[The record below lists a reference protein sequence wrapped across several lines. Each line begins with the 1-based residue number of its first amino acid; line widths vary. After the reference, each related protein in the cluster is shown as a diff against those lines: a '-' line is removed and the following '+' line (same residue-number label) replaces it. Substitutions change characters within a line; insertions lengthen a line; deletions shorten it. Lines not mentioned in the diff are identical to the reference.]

1 MLAVASEQTNERQ
14 DCASPAARLRTEL
27 GEIVG
32 ALTAR
37 FDTASLALGDA
48 VTTIDQIVNA
58 LHEVAS
64 IFDTGEAA
72 AAVSNLME
80 AANNLQAVPV
90 QAGVRAQF
98 VADIR
103 SSSKSLRASAGDIL
117 RCIRV
122 LDIYGMNV
130 KINASGNEELMDF
143 ADRMR
148 DKLHAADGEVQ
159 SVDKA
164 LERLESSLCEM
175 IRNDEALVMECSR
188 VVPEVPDRLM
198 RDALALRHHQAGLV
212 RLAQATND
220 VAKETRAELGLAI
233 SAIQIG
239 DRVRQRLEHVMFGC
253 QLIENVSA
261 EGDEDFHRR
270 DELQKHLLPLLRA
283 LTRAATAEFA
293 TDAAAL
299 VASLHRL
306 KETSAQLAS
315 LNVPGRDEEGGGF
328 LELLRSGIAEAN
340 GMIARLDQAD
350 RQGAATGEQILV
362 TVDDVAAQMAA
373 VTELRLEVRN
383 MAINIGLRC
392 RNVGDAGKPIAV
404 IANEIRSYS
413 DRLDLIVSAIS
424 GAESI
429 LIESSS
435 RISGQIAK
443 GAGSLGQL
451 SEFVDVIGECDR
463 RTSSSLAFVNANAG
477 DIQTALLRA
486 IADLA
491 PLLGDTGDLARSIAS
506 LDGCDSEYAPAEA
519 DLESDLSE
527 ICSSLFSVYTMNAER
542 ELHNQILGELG
553 LDAFQ
558 TEIASL
564 CDEDEDD
571 FDDGLF

>member
-14 DCASPAARLRTEL
+14 DCASPAARLHTEL

-80 AANNLQAVPV
+80 AANNLQAVPA
-90 QAGVRAQF
+90 QAGVRAQS

-103 SSSKSLRASAGDIL
+103 NSSKSLRASAGDIL

-198 RDALALRHHQAGLV
+198 RDALALRQHQAGLI
-212 RLAQATND
+212 RLAQATNE

-261 EGDEDFHRR
+261 EVDEDFHRR

-299 VASLHRL
+299 VTSLHRL
-306 KETSAQLAS
+306 KDTSAQLAS
-315 LNVPGRDEEGGGF
+315 LHVPGREEEGGGF

-451 SEFVDVIGECDR
+451 SEFVDVIRECDR
-463 RTSSSLAFVNANAG
+463 RTTSSLAFVNANAG

-491 PLLGDTGDLARSIAS
+491 PLFSDTGDLARSIAS

-519 DLESDLSE
+519 GLESDLSE

-553 LDAFQ
+553 LDAFR
-558 TEIASL
+558 TEAGNPS
-564 CDEDEDD
+564 DADEDD

>member
-1 MLAVASEQTNERQ
+1 MLAVASEQTHERQ
-14 DCASPAARLRTEL
+14 DRLSPAATLRTEL
-27 GEIVG
+27 GAIVG

-48 VTTIDQIVNA
+48 VATIDQIVNA

-80 AANNLQAVPV
+80 AANNLQAVPA
-90 QAGVRAQF
+90 QAGVRAQS

-103 SSSKSLRASAGDIL
+103 SSSKSLRASAGEIL

-159 SVDKA
+159 GVDKA

-175 IRNDEALVMECSR
+175 IRNDQALVMECSR

-233 SAIQIG
+233 GAIQIG

-253 QLIENVSA
+253 HLIENVSA

-270 DELQKHLLPLLRA
+270 DELQKHLLPLLHA

-299 VASLHRL
+299 VTSLHRL
-306 KETSAQLAS
+306 KETSAQLAC
-315 LNVPGRDEEGGGF
+315 LHVPGRDEDGGGF

-506 LDGCDSEYAPAEA
+506 LDGCDSEHAPPEA

-527 ICSSLFSVYTMNAER
+527 ICSSLFAVYTMNAER
-542 ELHNQILGELG
+542 ELHNQMLGELG
-553 LDAFQ
+553 LNAFQ

-564 CDEDEDD
+564 RDEDEDD